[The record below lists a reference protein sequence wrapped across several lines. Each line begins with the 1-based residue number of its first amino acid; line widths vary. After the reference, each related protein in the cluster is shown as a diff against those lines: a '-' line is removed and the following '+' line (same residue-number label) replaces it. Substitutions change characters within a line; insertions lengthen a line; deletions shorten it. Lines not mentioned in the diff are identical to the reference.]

1 MNEHLNEGF
10 RLGELL
16 VLPLR
21 GQVASPHG
29 TRHLPPK
36 AAEVLLCLA
45 SEPGEIVSRTEL
57 LRKVWG
63 DGQGSQ
69 EALSHAVSA
78 LRYALEDHPDNPRF
92 IQTNPRR
99 GYRLLVEPQPAD
111 AYERQEA
118 LATSDAP
125 LERQGF
131 FSELKRRGVLET
143 GLAYVVFGWLI
154 MQVVDVTFDQ
164 LLLPQWLG
172 TFVIVLVIAGFPI
185 ALLLAWF
192 IEIVEG
198 RAILDRRQS
207 PRTTK
212 GVVSRTYVAIV
223 GALLLAT
230 AGVYSF
236 DYLVG
241 LPAAD
246 TQSASTADGELTLET
261 PVDANSIAVLPFLN
275 IDGSEESR
283 IFAEGLAEDLI
294 NRLAKVPSLRVSS
307 RSDSFSLPSGAGSED
322 VLQRLRVSYY
332 LEGSVRL
339 VANRLRVVIQMIHSR
354 DGFHLLSRSFD
365 RDRSEFFEIQDEI
378 AGLTVANLRVALPPE
393 TQVILDPPGA
403 SPNLDAYLLYRR
415 GMDALHQPITN
426 DSMREALDWFSEALA
441 VDAEYAA
448 AYAGMCTAYVSSFD
462 VIGKTDYVAEAEKS
476 CAAALMRNPNLDIVH
491 TALGDLYFRTGRHSQ
506 AETAYERALAIN
518 MNNVD
523 ALTGLAGFYHR
534 DQRLDLAEEQYRK
547 AIGLQPGNW
556 RTYDTFGTFLYS
568 SGRYEEAAENYRK
581 VLSLDGR
588 NIQGY
593 GNLGAALMLS
603 GNFAE
608 AATAFKRSIEIQPRA
623 DAYSN
628 LGLIH
633 YYLGQMDDSVN
644 AHRQAVALAPNDHLS
659 WANLGDALSF
669 AEEIDEALAA
679 FRKAE
684 GLAELKLSINS
695 RDAETLIDL
704 AWIRAV
710 LDSPVEA
717 DELISRAENIAPA
730 NPYVRFVSALIAVRS
745 GDNQKAVS
753 ALEAAVASGYPLE
766 LLVAEPHL
774 SSLREHP
781 GFMAL
786 EQGRKRN

>member
-1 MNEHLNEGF
+1 MNEHLNAGF
-10 RLGELL
+10 RLEELL

-21 GQVASPHG
+21 GQVTSQHG

-45 SEPGEIVSRTEL
+45 SEPGEIVSRKDL

-69 EALSHAVSA
+69 EALSHAVRA
-78 LRYALEDHPDNPRF
+78 LRLALEDHPDNPRF

-99 GYRLLVEPQPAD
+99 GYRLLIEPQPAD
-111 AYERQEA
+111 APDSHEEP
-118 LATSDAP
+118 TSPDE
-125 LERQGF
+125 LIEQQGF

-154 MQVVDVTFDQ
+154 MQVVDVTFDK

-185 ALLLAWF
+185 ALVLAWF

-198 RAILDRRQS
+198 RAVLDRRQS
-207 PRTTK
+207 PRTMK
-212 GVVSRTYVAIV
+212 GVVSRTYVAII

-230 AGVYSF
+230 AGVYGF
-236 DYLVG
+236 DYFVG
-241 LPAAD
+241 LPAD
-246 TQSASTADGELTLET
+246 DMQSASAEHDSLAPET

-307 RSDSFSLPSGAGSED
+307 RSDSFSLPPGAGSG
-322 VLQRLRVSYY
+322 VVRQRLRVSYY
-332 LEGSVRL
+332 LEGSVRSIGE
-339 VANRLRVVIQMIHSR
+339 RLRVVIQLINSQS
-354 DGFHLLSRSFD
+354 GFHLMSRSFD
-365 RDRSEFFEIQDEI
+365 RDRREFFAMQDEI
-378 AGLTVANLRVALPPE
+378 AGLTVSNLRVALPPE
-393 TQVILDPPGA
+393 TQIFLDSPGE

-415 GMDALHQPITN
+415 GMDALHRPMTTGSIRQ
-426 DSMREALDWFSEALA
+426 ALEWFNESLI
-441 VDAEYAA
+441 VDPEYAA
-448 AYAGMCTAYVSSFD
+448 AYAGLCTTYVSSFD
-462 VIGKTDYVAEAEKS
+462 VIGKAEYIDEAEKF
-476 CAAALMRNPNLDIVH
+476 CAAALARNPNLDIVH
-491 TALGDLYFRTGRHSQ
+491 TALGDLHFRTGRYNH
-506 AETAYERALAIN
+506 AESAYERALSVN
-518 MNNVD
+518 VNNVD
-523 ALTGLAGFYHR
+523 ALTGLAGTFHR
-534 DQRLDLAEEQYRK
+534 DRSPELAEEKYRQ
-547 AIGLQPGNW
+547 AIGVQPGNW
-556 RTYDTFGTFLYS
+556 RTYDTFGTFLYN
-568 SGRYEEAAENYRK
+568 SGRYEEAADNYRN

-608 AATAFKRSIEIQPRA
+608 AAAAFKRSIEIQPRA

-633 YYLGQMDDSVN
+633 YYLSEMDDSVS

-669 AEEIDEALAA
+669 AEEKDEALAA

-684 GLAELKLSINS
+684 SLAERKLSINS

-710 LDSPVEA
+710 LDRPVEA
-717 DELISRAENIAPA
+717 DELISRAETIAPT

-745 GDNQKAVS
+745 GDDQKAVS

-786 EQGRKRN
+786 EQGRKSN